1 MYKKAKYFISG
12 NAVIETVNFDIQELE
27 IGFSVYEVVKI
38 IGGIPLFFEEHLRR
52 LYQSARLKNTKIT
65 FKEEEIKETV
75 YKLIQINTIQ
85 EGRLKFAVRFHKSG
99 NKLICFFLKPI
110 IPTEDNYKNGVKI
123 ISVQAEREN
132 PNAKV
137 INYNLR
143 TYINKVIED
152 NDIFEVLLYNKKHII
167 SECGKS
173 NIFFVKDAVIYTS
186 FSENV
191 LSGITGSYIS
201 EICKNG
207 NIKITNCN
215 IKLSDI
221 SEYEAAFITG
231 TSIAV
236 LPIKQIDSYSF
247 SANNEVI
254 YLLSDNYNKIVTNY
268 IKSKRLQQI

>member
-12 NAVIETVNFDIQELE
+12 NDIIETENFDIKELE

-38 IGGIPLFFEEHLRR
+38 IGGIPLFFEDHLRR
-52 LYQSARLKNTKIT
+52 LYQSAKLINTEIP
-65 FKEEEIKETV
+65 FKEEEIKEAV
-75 YKLIQINTIQ
+75 NKLIQINTIN
-85 EGRLKFAVRFHKSG
+85 EGRLKFAVRFHKSE

-110 IPTEDNYKNGVKI
+110 MTTEDYYKNGVKI
-123 ISVQAEREN
+123 ISIQAKREN

-137 INYNLR
+137 INYGLR
-143 TYINKVIED
+143 TYINKMIEE
-152 NDIFEVLLYNKKHII
+152 NNIFEVLLYNKKHII

-201 EICKNG
+201 EICENE

-221 SEYEAAFITG
+221 TEYEAAFITG

-236 LPIKQIDSYSF
+236 LPIKQIDSCSF
-247 SANNEVI
+247 SANNRI
-254 YLLSDNYNKIVTNY
+254 IHLLSDNYNRIVTNY
-268 IKSKRLQQI
+268 IESKELQ